1 MLWSWYWQ
9 SWGLQGGR
17 GDPSGVSEHRATPCP
32 WPPGPSTGHGQAPQ
46 GTGGQEEEEDEA
58 GEEEEE
64 EEEAGMTV
72 VTRHK
77 RHPSLGEGQAIA
89 SVIIY
94 RTLASLLPQHF
105 DTDKRSL
112 RCHWGWGHGGHGG
125 HRGGTG
131 RAWGA
136 GGGKWGAR
144 AKPNIWGV

>member
-1 MLWSWYWQ
+1 MDIGTPGAGSVGGTLLWSWDWQ
-9 SWGLQGGR
+9 YWGLQGGH
-17 GDPSGVSEHRATPCP
+17 GNPSEVSERHATPCP

-46 GTGGQEEEEDEA
+46 GTGGQEEEEEKDEA
-58 GEEEEE
+58 SEEKK

-94 RTLASLLPQHF
+94 RTLAGLLPQHF

-112 RCHWGWGHGGHGG
+112 RCQWGWGLGGLGVAHGVSGQS
-125 HRGGTG
+125 
-131 RAWGA
+131 
-136 GGGKWGAR
+136 
-144 AKPNIWGV
+144 